1 VAEYQELALVDD
13 PDALLEVGVDYMES
27 SIDGFRARP
36 GNVETILLE
45 ANSQI
50 GAEIVAQAAQVPPLA
65 FAYLGESLFG
75 IAINDAV
82 AATATATITWAADAP
97 AVMLAAESMIS
108 VAHPSGEALVFTT
121 DDDVVAI
128 EGGGQ
133 NSVGVTALEAGSA
146 ANGAFGVAELIDI
159 VEGVESI
166 VVSTASGGV
175 DEESESDYL
184 DRLADALTLLAPR
197 PILPRDFATMARQVP
212 GVGRATAIDLYQPGV
227 NDGPPG
233 PVGEPLSPNA
243 DGETG
248 VPRCV
253 TVAITAEQGQPPA
266 LELMQ
271 SVWALLDA
279 RREVN
284 FLAYAISAKYTT
296 VDVQATVVAFPG
308 YTRAD
313 VEASAIAM
321 VQAWLNPDAF
331 GQPTATSEASD
342 LWVADTTVRLYEA
355 VDWINRAVGVS
366 YVESVQLRKQGDAFA
381 AADVELDGVVALPLA
396 GAITITVKLP
406 AEA

>member
-1 VAEYQELALVDD
+1 MAEYQELALVDD
-13 PDALLEVGVDYMES
+13 PDALLEVGIDYMES
-27 SIDGFRARP
+27 SIEGFQARP

-75 IAINDAV
+75 IPINEAV
-82 AATATATITWAADAP
+82 AATTMATITWAVDTP
-97 AVMLAAESMIS
+97 AVMIPAESMIS
-108 VAHPSGEALVFTT
+108 VPHPSGEAVVFTT

-128 EGGGQ
+128 DGGGD
-133 NSVGVTALEAGSA
+133 VVVALTALEAGSE
-146 ANGAFGVAELIDI
+146 ANGAFGDAELIDI
-159 VEGVESI
+159 VEGVASI
-166 VVSTASGGV
+166 VVSEASGGV

-197 PILPRDFATMARQVP
+197 PILPQDFATMARQVP
-212 GVGRATAIDLYQPGV
+212 GVGRATAIDLYQPGTS
-227 NDGPPG
+227 DGPPG
-233 PVGEPLSPNA
+233 PVGAPLAGVN
-243 DGETG
+243 GVHN

-253 TVAITAEQGQPPA
+253 TVAITAEEGQPPP

-284 FLAYAISAKYTT
+284 FLEYVITPKYTT
-296 VDVQATVVAFPG
+296 IDVQATVRAFPG

-313 VEASAIAM
+313 VEAAAREMAS
-321 VQAWLNPDAF
+321 AWLSPASF
-331 GQPTATSEASD
+331 GQPTATGGNDD
-342 LWVADTTVRLYEA
+342 LWVADTAVRLYEA
-355 VDWINRAVGVS
+355 VDWLNRAAGVS
-366 YVESVQLRKQGDAFA
+366 YVESVQLRKQGGAFA
-381 AADVELDGVVALPLA
+381 AADVALTGVAALPLA

-406 AEA
+406 GE